1 MYKVLNDNVILFFF
15 SFFVMSKKKYKEKLL
30 KKYKVNINDN
40 KLDVI

>member
-1 MYKVLNDNVILFFF
+1 MYKVLNDNVILFF